1 MGEPVEI
8 FPWNPNFETGIPEID
23 EQHRK
28 LVELLNVLVS
38 HLAYQS
44 DAPALNKVFDE
55 LRDYTAFHFKSEEQI
70 WHRYFDGD
78 PWEEW
83 HRKTHGDFI
92 AEVLRLK
99 NEELVK
105 PLDVVIEQ
113 IVTFLTHWLAQHI
126 LDSDKRLAKVALAM
140 PSGISLAR
148 AKELANEE
156 MSGSTK
162 VLVDTIMSMYDKLAN
177 RTVTLAREIQL
188 RKQMHEE
195 LVAARSQAEV
205 ASQAKSSFLANMS
218 HEIRTPMNAII
229 GMVYLMKREAA
240 DARQSQRLDK
250 IEQSARYLMDIIN
263 NILDL
268 SKIEAGKFTL
278 EEREVAVES
287 LVANVASILAD
298 RAGDKGVRLVAET
311 GPMHGLQL
319 LGDPTRIQQALL
331 NYAGNALKFTDAGT
345 VTLRAERLEEAEDS
359 VLVRFSVRDTG
370 IGIAAADIPR
380 LFSAFEQADASTT
393 RTHGGTGLGLAITK
407 KIAELMGGTVGVD
420 STPGQGSHFW
430 FTTRLR
436 KGKPAPSTSGRPEE
450 DVRQTLRQD
459 FGGTRL
465 LLVEDDPFNQE
476 IAQLLIADAGL
487 AADIAGDG
495 EEALAMLARHPYP
508 LVLMDMQ
515 MPNMNGLDATRAMRK
530 TENGRTVPII
540 AMTANAFIEDRQNCL
555 AAGMNDFISKPIPPA
570 DLHSTMLRWLREAGH
585 PARARTDG

>member
-8 FPWNPNFETGIPEID
+8 FPWSQNFETGIPEID

-28 LVELLNVLVS
+28 LVDLLNVLVS

-44 DAPALNKVFDE
+44 DAPAINKVFDD
-55 LRDYTAFHFKSEEQI
+55 LRSYTAFHFKSEERI

-92 AEVLRLK
+92 AEVMRLK
-99 NEELVK
+99 QEEQTK
-105 PLDVVIEQ
+105 PLDAVIEQ

-140 PSGISLAR
+140 PTGISLAR
-148 AKELANEE
+148 AKEIANEE

-162 VLVDTIMSMYDKLAN
+162 VLIDTIMSMYDKLAN

-188 RKQMHEE
+188 RKQIHEE

-229 GMVYLMKREAA
+229 GMVYLMKREAT
-240 DARQSQRLDK
+240 DDRQAARLDK
-250 IEQSARYLMDIIN
+250 LEQSARYLMDIIN

-278 EEREVAVES
+278 EERELAVES
-287 LVANVASILAD
+287 LVSNVASILAD
-298 RAGDKGVRLVAET
+298 RARDKGLRLVTET
-311 GPMHGLQL
+311 GPMLGVHLV
-319 LGDPTRIQQALL
+319 GDPTRLQQALL
-331 NYAGNALKFTDAGT
+331 NYAGNALKFTEAGT
-345 VTLRAERLEEAEDS
+345 VTLRAESLEEAEDS

-370 IGIAAADIPR
+370 IGIAAEAIPR

-407 KIAELMGGTVGVD
+407 RLAELMGGTVGVD
-420 STPGQGSHFW
+420 STPGQGSRFW
-430 FTTRLR
+430 FTARLR
-436 KGKPAPSTSGRPEE
+436 KGKPARSSTDSSAE
-450 DVRQTLRQD
+450 DTRRTLKEN

-476 IAQLLIADAGL
+476 IAQLLLADVGL
-487 AADIAGDG
+487 TVDMAGDG
-495 EEALAMLARHPYP
+495 RQALDLLDGHAYP

-530 TENGRTVPII
+530 TTNGAHVPII
-540 AMTANAFIEDRQNCL
+540 AMTANAFVEDRHNCL
-555 AAGMNDFISKPIPPA
+555 AAGMNDFISKPIAPA
-570 DLHSTMLRWLREAGH
+570 ELHAKLLRWLREGKDPADAGT
-585 PARARTDG
+585 AG

>member
-8 FPWNPNFETGIPEID
+8 FPWNQNFETGIPAID

-28 LVELLNVLVS
+28 LVDLLNVLVS

-44 DAPALNKVFDE
+44 GAPALNKVFKE
-55 LRDYTAFHFKSEEQI
+55 LREYTEFHFKSEEQI

-83 HRKTHGDFI
+83 HRKTHGDFV
-92 AEVLRLK
+92 AEILRLK
-99 NEELVK
+99 NEEVAK
-105 PLDVVIEQ
+105 PLDVVIGQ

-140 PSGISLAR
+140 PTGISLAR
-148 AKELANEE
+148 AKEMANEE
-156 MSGSTK
+156 MSGSSRI
-162 VLVDTIMSMYDKLAN
+162 LIDTIMSMYDSLAN
-177 RTVTLAREIQL
+177 RTVMLAREIQL

-205 ASQAKSSFLANMS
+205 ASQAKSTFLANMS

-229 GMVYLMKREAA
+229 GMAYLLKREAA
-240 DARQSQRLDK
+240 DARQAGRLDK
-250 IEQSARYLMDIIN
+250 LEQSARYLMDIIN

-278 EEREVAVES
+278 EERDVMVES

-298 RAGDKGVRLVAET
+298 RARDKGVRLVTET

-319 LGDPTRIQQALL
+319 IGDPTRIQQALL
-331 NYAGNALKFTDAGT
+331 NYAGNALKFTDTGT
-345 VTLRAERLEEAEDS
+345 VTLRAERLEDAADS
-359 VLVRFSVRDTG
+359 VVVRFSVRDTG
-370 IGIAAADIPR
+370 IGIAAADIER

-393 RTHGGTGLGLAITK
+393 RTHGGTGLGLTITK

-420 STPGQGSHFW
+420 STPGQGSNFW
-430 FTTRLR
+430 FTARLR
-436 KGKPAPSTSGRPEE
+436 KGKPAQATAEHPAE
-450 DVRQTLRQD
+450 DARQALRRD

-495 EEALAMLARHPYP
+495 EKALDLLARHPYP
-508 LVLMDMQ
+508 LILMDVQ
-515 MPNMNGLDATRAMRK
+515 MPNMNGLDATRAVR
-530 TENGRTVPII
+530 TTGNGATVPII
-540 AMTANAFIEDRQNCL
+540 AMTANVFVEDRQNCL
-555 AAGMNDFISKPIPPA
+555 AAGMNDFISKPIAPA
-570 DLHSTMLRWLREAGH
+570 ELHAKLLRWLRDADR
-585 PARARTDG
+585 PPRSPTAD

>member
-1 MGEPVEI
+1 MSEP
-8 FPWNPNFETGIPEID
+8 
-23 EQHRK
+23 
-28 LVELLNVLVS
+28 VELLNVLVS

-44 DAPALNKVFDE
+44 DAPALNKVFDD
-55 LRDYTAFHFKSEEQI
+55 LREYTAYHFKSEERI

-92 AEVLRLK
+92 AEVMRLK
-99 NEELVK
+99 NEEQDK

-140 PSGISLAR
+140 PSGVSLAR
-148 AKELANEE
+148 AKEIANEE

-162 VLVDTIMSMYDKLAN
+162 VLIDTIMSMYDKLAN

-195 LVAARSQAEV
+195 LVVARSHAEV

-240 DARQSQRLDK
+240 DARQAQRLDK
-250 IEQSARYLMDIIN
+250 LEQSARYLMDIIN

-278 EEREVAVES
+278 EERTLAVDL
-287 LVANVASILAD
+287 LVSNVASILAD
-298 RAGDKGVRLVAET
+298 RAHHKGIRLVTET
-311 GPMHGLQL
+311 VPMHDLHL
-319 LGDPTRIQQALL
+319 VGDPTRIQQALL

-380 LFSAFEQADASTT
+380 LFSAFEQAGASTT

-420 STPGQGSHFW
+420 STPGTGSQFW
-430 FTTRLR
+430 FTARLR
-436 KGKPAPSTSGRPEE
+436 KGEPSPATDDHVTE
-450 DVRQTLRQD
+450 DARQALRKD
-459 FGGTRL
+459 FAGTRL

-487 AADIAGDG
+487 ATDIAGDG
-495 EEALAMLARHPYP
+495 QEALALLAGHPYP

-530 TENGRTVPII
+530 TGNGGTVPII

-555 AAGMNDFISKPIPPA
+555 AAGMNDFISKPIAPA
-570 DLHSTMLRWLREAGH
+570 ELHAKLLRWLREAGH
-585 PARARTDG
+585 PDRAGTAG

>member
-8 FPWNPNFETGIPEID
+8 FPWSQNFETGIAEID

-28 LVELLNVLVS
+28 LVDLLNVLVS

-44 DAPALNKVFDE
+44 DAPAINKVFDD
-55 LRDYTAFHFKSEEQI
+55 LRSYTAYHFKSEERI

-92 AEVLRLK
+92 AEVMRLK
-99 NEELVK
+99 QEEQNK
-105 PLDVVIEQ
+105 PLDVVIER

-148 AKELANEE
+148 AKEIANEE

-162 VLVDTIMSMYDKLAN
+162 VLIDTIMSMYDKLAN

-188 RKQMHEE
+188 RKQIHEE

-229 GMVYLMKREAA
+229 GMVYLMKREAT
-240 DARQSQRLDK
+240 DARQAARLDK
-250 IEQSARYLMDIIN
+250 LEQSARYLMDIIN

-278 EEREVAVES
+278 EERALAVES
-287 LVANVASILAD
+287 LVSNVASILAD
-298 RAGDKGVRLVAET
+298 RARDKGLKLVTET
-311 GPMHGLQL
+311 APMHGLHL
-319 LGDPTRIQQALL
+319 VGDPTRLQQALL
-331 NYAGNALKFTDAGT
+331 NYAGNAVKFTDTGT
-345 VTLRAERLEEAEDS
+345 VTLCAERLEEAEDS
-359 VLVRFSVRDTG
+359 ALVRFSVRDTG
-370 IGIAAADIPR
+370 IGIAADAIPR

-407 KIAELMGGTVGVD
+407 KLAELMGGTVGVD
-420 STPGQGSHFW
+420 STPGQGSWFW
-430 FTTRLR
+430 FTARLR
-436 KGKPAPSTSGRPEE
+436 KGKPARSTTDSSAE
-450 DVRQTLRQD
+450 DTRRTLRED

-476 IAQLLIADAGL
+476 IAQLLLADVGL
-487 AADIAGDG
+487 TVDVAGDG
-495 EEALAMLARHPYP
+495 RQALDLLERHAYP

-515 MPNMNGLDATRAMRK
+515 MPNMNGLDATRAMRE
-530 TENGRTVPII
+530 TTNGARVPII
-540 AMTANAFIEDRQNCL
+540 AMTANAFVEDRHNCL
-555 AAGMNDFISKPIPPA
+555 AAGMNDFISKPIAPA
-570 DLHSTMLRWLREAGH
+570 ELHAKLLRWLREGGDPVDAGT
-585 PARARTDG
+585 AG